1 MPHHVIDYVPWDE
14 DYHIHK
20 FNQDA
25 QLVIDDI
32 HNRGKIPI
40 VVGGTHYYLQT
51 LLFNNKTIDDS
62 NSNLKEL
69 TAEQLEILDG
79 PVDILF
85 RTLQEVDPIIAKN
98 SILKI
103 IENYVEL

>member
-1 MPHHVIDYVPWDE
+1 ME
-14 DYHIHK
+14 
-20 FNQDA
+20 
-25 QLVIDDI
+25 
-32 HNRGKIPI
+32 PI
-40 VVGGTHYYLQT
+40 TTQT

-103 IENYVEL
+103 IEITSSFGNILYKR

>member
-1 MPHHVIDYVPWDE
+1 MSLIMCHGMKIIIY
-14 DYHIHK
+14 I
-20 FNQDA
+20 NSIQDA

-62 NSNLKEL
+62 NS
-69 TAEQLEILDG
+69 I
-79 PVDILF
+79 
-85 RTLQEVDPIIAKN
+85 
-98 SILKI
+98 
-103 IENYVEL
+103 